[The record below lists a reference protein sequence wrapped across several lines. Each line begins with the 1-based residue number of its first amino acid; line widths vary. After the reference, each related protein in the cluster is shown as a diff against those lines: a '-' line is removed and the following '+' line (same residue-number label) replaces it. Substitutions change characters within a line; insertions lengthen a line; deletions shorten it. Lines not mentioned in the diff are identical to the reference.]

1 MTVPVWGSP
10 TASASRLVQRHRH
23 RLDVQTLFIEP
34 GSPLE
39 SGYSE
44 GFNGTYEYK
53 PDNDFL
59 WLASR

>member
-1 MTVPVWGSP
+1 
-10 TASASRLVQRHRH
+10 
-23 RLDVQTLFIEP
+23 VQTLFIEP